1 MLNYLISKVFKFTI
15 IIFLIL
21 NCIKINSPALKQNKI
36 VITGGPGTGKS
47 TVIDELQK
55 MEFTCMP
62 EISRTII
69 KEAQELGIDQLF
81 LSDPLLFSQLLLEGR
96 ISQYQEAEAQ
106 KSHTIFF
113 DRGIPDIH
121 GYMDY
126 LGTSYPHEYIA
137 KSNEHRYSK
146 IFMMPPWKEIYKT
159 DNERYE
165 SFNQSLIIYQ
175 HLISAYEATDYE
187 IISVPEGSIKSR
199 VDFILKSLK

>member
-1 MLNYLISKVFKFTI
+1 M
-15 IIFLIL
+15 
-21 NCIKINSPALKQNKI
+21 KQIKI

-69 KEAQELGIDQLF
+69 KEAKESGIDQLF
-81 LSDPLLFSQLLLEGR
+81 LTDPLLFSQLLLEGR
-96 ISQYQEAEAQ
+96 IGQFDEAKLQ
-106 KSHTIFF
+106 RSPTVFF

-126 LGTSYPHEYIA
+126 LGTSYPNEYIA
-137 KSNEHRYSK
+137 NSNERRYSK
-146 IFMMPPWKEIYKT
+146 VFMMPPWKAIYKT

-165 SFNQSLIIYQ
+165 SFDQSLIIYQ
-175 HLISAYEATDYE
+175 YLISAYEATGYD
-187 IISVPEGSIKSR
+187 ITLVPEGSIKAR
-199 VDFILKSLK
+199 VEFILNSL